1 MPAPGQAATERR
13 HAPAEVHCRE
23 SLFNSSGQLMHWH
36 GRETDQDFLVLTR
49 GSIAGCLGYVHLPRC
64 VLTTGHNECRFAA

>member
-1 MPAPGQAATERR
+1 MPTPRQAATERR

-49 GSIAGCLGYVHLPRC
+49 GSIVGCLGYVHLP
-64 VLTTGHNECRFAA
+64 